1 MAHIVPEVSRTFNE
15 FLLLPNRTTEEC
27 SPERVDLSA
36 DLVRHRSGEPSA
48 IRLGV
53 PYTSAI
59 MQAVSSPELAIAL
72 ARSGGLSFLHHN
84 QSIEDQAA
92 AVRQVKNFKA
102 GFVLSDTNVQPS
114 DSLRTLR
121 QLMERTG
128 HSTAAVTDD
137 GTPRGKLIGLVT
149 SRDFHPDRHDLDSP
163 VTERMTPLSTLTIGG
178 AEVTLS
184 EANTRLWEER
194 LDCLPIV
201 DADGRLRHLVFRS
214 DYSDHKRFPSE
225 VIDAEKR
232 LRVGAGVNTR
242 DFAERIPALIEA
254 GVDVLCFD
262 SSDGYNDWQADAL
275 VWSKKHFP
283 DTPIGG
289 GNVVDAAAF
298 TFLAEA
304 GADFVKVGIGGGSIC
319 ITRDQK
325 GIGRGQASAVIEVA
339 AARDAYRERSGFHV
353 PICSDGGLIHDYHIA
368 LALAMGADFV
378 MMGRYFARFDQSPGR
393 KIRMGDG
400 YYKEYWGEGS
410 SRARNWQRYDQ
421 GSDELVFEEGV
432 DGFVPYAGD
441 LADSLALTTA
451 KIKATMASCGANAL
465 PRFREVARITQVSE
479 QSYQENFASVMLRD
493 PADQS

>member
-1 MAHIVPEVSRTFNE
+1 MALIVPEVSRTFNE
-15 FLLLPNRTTEEC
+15 FLLLPNRTTAE
-27 SPERVDLSA
+27 STPERVDLSTG
-36 DLVRHRSGEPSA
+36 LVRHRASQSSP
-48 IRLGV
+48 IRLSV

-59 MQAVSSPELAIAL
+59 MQAVSAPELAIAL

-102 GFVLSDTNVQPS
+102 GFVVSDTNIRPT
-114 DSLRTLR
+114 DTLRTLR
-121 QLMERTG
+121 RVMAQTG

-137 GTPRGKLIGLVT
+137 GMSRGKLIGLVT

-163 VTERMTPLSTLTIGG
+163 VTERMTPIAALKLG
-178 AEVTLS
+178 ATDITLS

-194 LDCLPIV
+194 LDCLPVV
-201 DADGRLRHLVFRS
+201 DDEGHLRYLVFRS

-225 VIDAEKR
+225 VVDEEKR
-232 LRVGAGVNTR
+232 LLVGAGVNTH
-242 DFAERIPALIEA
+242 DFIDRIPALIEA

-275 VWSKKHFP
+275 VWAKKHHP

-289 GNVVDAAAF
+289 GNVVDAEAF

-339 AARDAYRERSGFHV
+339 TARDTYRERTGFHV
-353 PICSDGGLIHDYHIA
+353 PICSDGGLLHDYHIA

-378 MMGRYFARFDQSPGR
+378 MMGRYFARFDQAPGR
-393 KIRMGDG
+393 KVRMGDG
-400 YYKEYWGEGS
+400 FYKEYWGEGS

-421 GSDELVFEEGV
+421 GSDDLVFEEGV
-432 DGFVPYAGD
+432 DGYVPYAGD
-441 LADSLALTTA
+441 LGDSLALTTA
-451 KIKATMASCGANAL
+451 KIKATMASCGAATL
-465 PRFREVARITQVSE
+465 PAFRHDARITQVSE
-479 QSYQENFASVMLRD
+479 QSYEENFASVMLRD
-493 PADQS
+493 PTDTV